1 MSSVFTLC
9 TKLTKR
15 LEEDPDLHTIAIVL
29 HLVLDHPCPEDL
41 PQPALE
47 PHTVDVPEVL
57 SVVMSVHQQAQ
68 VPQTGGAAH
77 PLRREIQKDH
87 QTEPLET
94 PRDVLRP
101 QFIPSDYT

>member
-1 MSSVFTLC
+1 VIVLC
-9 TKLTKR
+9 LV
-15 LEEDPDLHTIAIVL
+15 PDLPYPEGL
-29 HLVLDHPCPEDL
+29 H
-41 PQPALE
+41 QPVLE

-68 VPQTGGAAH
+68 VLQTGGAAH

-87 QTEPLET
+87 QREPLET